1 MRNLCLRFEENT
13 LKKYVAI
20 ILILIHTVAGAQDSL
35 PRDITIFKNPDCSCC
50 NKWIKYLRKFD
61 YNITVVSTRKLLSE
75 KARLKI
81 PPEISSCH
89 TSVIGGYVVEGH
101 VTHRDITRLLLF
113 KPDVLGIA
121 VPGMPIG
128 TPGMERGNTVESYD
142 VLTFDKDGNVEVFV
156 KH

>member
-1 MRNLCLRFEENT
+1 MKSFFIFLVLSLNIESYALAEET
-13 LKKYVAI
+13 LPK
-20 ILILIHTVAGAQDSL
+20 
-35 PRDITIFKNPDCSCC
+35 DITVYKNPECSCC

-61 YNITVVSTRKLLSE
+61 YKITVVSTRKLLSE

-81 PPEISSCH
+81 PSEISSCH
-89 TSVIGGYVVEGH
+89 TAEIGGYVVEGH

-113 KPDVLGIA
+113 QPDVLGIT

-128 TPGMERGNTVESYD
+128 TPGMERGSTVEPYD
-142 VLTFDKDGNVEVFV
+142 VLSFDKDGNVEVFV